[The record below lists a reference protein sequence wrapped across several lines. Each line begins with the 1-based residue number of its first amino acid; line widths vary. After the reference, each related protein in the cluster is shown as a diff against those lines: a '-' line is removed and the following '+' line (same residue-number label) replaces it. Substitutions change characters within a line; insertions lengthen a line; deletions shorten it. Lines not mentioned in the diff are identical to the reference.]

1 MIRGSGSG
9 LGKRRMGWL
18 GRGREKKGGPSERK
32 KQVGLEEKK
41 WLKKVLL
48 FPKPFSFLVQIL
60 ISILLRI

>member
-1 MIRGSGSG
+1 MIRGSGPG

-18 GRGREKKGGPSERK
+18 GRGIEKKVGHRREKT
-32 KQVGLEEKK
+32 QVGLEEKK

-48 FPKPFSFLVQIL
+48 FPKTFSFLVQIL